1 MAYDT
6 KQIVRNPLGRPPK
19 YRPEYAQ
26 QLIDFFENAAIDEY
40 KDQPILN
47 DKGEETGESLRVLV
61 KKGFFPTLARFAVSC
76 GVCQITLRNWA
87 EAKDIDDVTPLY
99 PEFFTA
105 YRQAQSMQEVVL
117 AEGYTSGQWANPGF
131 GALIAKNLTVW
142 RDKQE
147 IEQNVNANVKQE
159 IAATVQVGGL
169 AEKLAK
175 LAGKANDEG

>member
-1 MAYDT
+1 MAYDI
-6 KQIVRNPLGRPPK
+6 KQVVKNPLGRPPK

-26 QLIDFFENAAIDEY
+26 QLVDFFENAPVDEY
-40 KDQPILN
+40 EDRPIPGG
-47 DKGEETGESLRVLV
+47 DGATERVLV
-61 KKGFFPTLARFAVSC
+61 RKGFFPTLARFAVMC

-87 EAKDIDDVTPLY
+87 EAKDIDDVSPLR

-142 RDKQE
+142 KDKHEVDQ
-147 IEQNVNANVKQE
+147 
-159 IAATVQVGGL
+159 TVQQTVQAEVTVKESGL

-175 LAGKANDEG
+175 LAAK

>member
-26 QLIDFFENAAIDEY
+26 QLIDFFENAPLDEY
-40 KDQPILN
+40 
-47 DKGEETGESLRVLV
+47 EEREVDGVTERVLV
-61 KKGFFPTLARFAVSC
+61 KKGYFPTLARFAVSC

-87 EAKDIDDVTPLY
+87 EAKDMDDVTPLY

-105 YRQAQSMQEVVL
+105 YRQAQAMQEVVL
-117 AEGYTSGQWANPGF
+117 AEGYTSGQWANASF
-131 GALIAKNLTVW
+131 GALIAKNLTTW
-142 RDKQE
+142 KDKQE
-147 IEQNVNANVKQE
+147 LEQNVKAEVKSE
-159 IAATVQVGGL
+159 GTLAVKVGGL

-175 LAGKANDEG
+175 VKEKTVGD

>member
-26 QLIDFFENAAIDEY
+26 QLIDFFENAPLDEY
-40 KDQPILN
+40 EDREV
-47 DKGEETGESLRVLV
+47 DGVMTRVLV
-61 KKGFFPTLARFAVSC
+61 RKGFFPTLARFAVSC

-87 EAKDIDDVTPLY
+87 EAKDMDDVTPLY

-105 YRQAQSMQEVVL
+105 YRQAQAMQEVVL
-117 AEGYTSGQWANPGF
+117 AEGYTSGQWANASF
-131 GALIAKNLTVW
+131 GALIAKNLTTW
-142 RDKQE
+142 KDKQE
-147 IEQNVNANVKQE
+147 LEQNVKADVKQE
-159 IAATVQVGGL
+159 VSGSIAVGGL

-175 LAGKANDEG
+175 VARKASDD

>member
-26 QLIDFFENAAIDEY
+26 QLIDFFENAPLDEY
-40 KDQPILN
+40 EDREV
-47 DKGEETGESLRVLV
+47 DGVMTRVLV
-61 KKGFFPTLARFAVSC
+61 RKGFFPTLARFAVSC

-87 EAKDIDDVTPLY
+87 EAKDMDDVTPLY

-117 AEGYTSGQWANPGF
+117 AEGYTSGQWANASF
-131 GALIAKNLTVW
+131 GALIAKNLTTW
-142 RDKQE
+142 KDKQE
-147 IEQNVNANVKQE
+147 LEQNVKADVKQE
-159 IAATVQVGGL
+159 VSGSIAVGGL

-175 LAGKANDEG
+175 VARKASDD

>member
-26 QLIDFFENAAIDEY
+26 QLIDFFENAPLDEY
-40 KDQPILN
+40 
-47 DKGEETGESLRVLV
+47 EEREVDGVTERVLV
-61 KKGFFPTLARFAVSC
+61 KKGYFPTLARFAVSC

-87 EAKDIDDVTPLY
+87 EAKDMDDVTPLY

-117 AEGYTSGQWANPGF
+117 AEGYTSGQWANASF
-131 GALIAKNLTVW
+131 GALIAKNLTTW
-142 RDKQE
+142 KDKQE
-147 IEQNVNANVKQE
+147 LEQNVNANVKQE
-159 IAATVQVGGL
+159 IKV
-169 AEKLAK
+169 EAK
-175 LAGKANDEG
+175 VELDFSDVIPPEETTE

>member
-26 QLIDFFENAAIDEY
+26 QLIDFFENAPLDEY
-40 KDQPILN
+40 EDREV
-47 DKGEETGESLRVLV
+47 DGVMTRVLV
-61 KKGFFPTLARFAVSC
+61 RKGFFPTLARFAVSC

-87 EAKDIDDVTPLY
+87 EAKDMDDVTPLY

-105 YRQAQSMQEVVL
+105 YRQAQAMQEVVL
-117 AEGYTSGQWANPGF
+117 AEGYTSGQWANASF
-131 GALIAKNLTVW
+131 GALIAKNLTTW
-142 RDKQE
+142 KDKQE
-147 IEQNVNANVKQE
+147 VEQNVKADVKQE
-159 IAATVQVGGL
+159 VSGSIAVGGL

-175 LAGKANDEG
+175 VARKASDD

>member
-26 QLIDFFENAAIDEY
+26 QLIDFFENAPVDEY
-40 KDQPILN
+40 EDVVVDGVK
-47 DKGEETGESLRVLV
+47 TRVLV
-61 KKGFFPTLARFAVSC
+61 RKGFFPTLARFAVSC

-87 EAKDIDDVTPLY
+87 EAKDMDDVTPLY

-105 YRQAQSMQEVVL
+105 YRQAQAMQEVVL
-117 AEGYTSGQWANPGF
+117 AEGYTSGQWANASF
-131 GALIAKNLTVW
+131 GALIAKNLTTW
-142 RDKQE
+142 KDKQE
-147 IEQNVNANVKQE
+147 LEQNVKADVKQE
-159 IAATVQVGGL
+159 VSGAIAVGGL

-175 LAGKANDEG
+175 VARKASDD

>member
-26 QLIDFFENAAIDEY
+26 QLIDFFENAPVDEY
-40 KDQPILN
+40 EDREV
-47 DKGEETGESLRVLV
+47 DGTTVRVLV

-76 GVCQITLRNWA
+76 GVDQNTLRNWA
-87 EAKDIDDVTPLY
+87 EAKDMDDVTPLY
-99 PEFFTA
+99 PDFFRA

-142 RDKQE
+142 KDKQE
-147 IEQNVNANVKQE
+147 VEQNVNANVKAE
-159 IAATVQVGGL
+159 VEATVKVGGL

-175 LAGKANDEG
+175 LAGKTGND

>member
-26 QLIDFFENAAIDEY
+26 QLIDFFENAPLDEY
-40 KDQPILN
+40 EDREV
-47 DKGEETGESLRVLV
+47 DGVMTRVLV
-61 KKGFFPTLARFAVSC
+61 RKGFFPTLARFAVSC

-87 EAKDIDDVTPLY
+87 EAKDMDDVTPLY
-99 PEFFTA
+99 PEFFRA

-117 AEGYTSGQWANPGF
+117 AEGYTSGQWANASF
-131 GALIAKNLTVW
+131 GALIAKNLTTW
-142 RDKQE
+142 KDKQE
-147 IEQNVNANVKQE
+147 LEQNVKADVKQE
-159 IAATVQVGGL
+159 VSGSIAVGGL

-175 LAGKANDEG
+175 VARKASDD